1 MMNRDK
7 RQATS
12 DKRRGKRN
20 GVSVA
25 FLFSVILSGLAGV
38 TCFLSPVSRLLIAEG
53 AVSTGKDRQLQAA
66 DTNQGG
72 GALSSTNFRQQSSIG
87 SAISSN
93 QMTSSRFR
101 VVSGFIGASLS
112 ASTSAV
118 PVSELDMKVLHAKS
132 DPLGVEL
139 TERTWQKVSSP
150 LFLWEPP
157 TGPEVAGYSYAMD
170 SSPDNIIDT
179 TSTSF
184 DVATSF
190 LQKLT
195 DGKHTFSVKAINSAG
210 TAGKPISFELWID
223 TSPPQITAYSP
234 SPGTLL
240 NTLSPTVNATIT
252 DVGSGVDKTRLNLL
266 LNGASIPVVYNETT
280 GVVTATGGTWRE
292 GANSLELRVADV
304 IGNAPASLIWSVTLD
319 TKPPTGTVT
328 LNGGAKMTTSVHVTL
343 NVSASDAIS
352 GVARMMISNDELTGY
367 VEEPFASVRELWKL
381 NAIRG
386 KQKVYVK
393 FVDRA
398 GNVSAPI
405 SAEIDLGLLSPETV
419 ITSGPAGFSPDR
431 NATFTFMCPE
441 GNCVFSFAVD
451 NGPWSDW
458 NPATTAIAK
467 ELPFGNHYF
476 RVKAAKE
483 ANGLEGI
490 QPDEE
495 DPSPAERTWVVGVE
509 PPVLIV
515 PQGPAI
521 KMWRLE

>member
-1 MMNRDK
+1 MTKRNK
-7 RQATS
+7 RQETS
-12 DKRRGKRN
+12 DKRQGKRN

-25 FLFSVILSGLAGV
+25 CLFSIILSSLVGV
-38 TCFLSPVSRLLIAEG
+38 ACFLSPVSRLLIAEG

-72 GALSSTNFRQQSSIG
+72 GALSSTNFRHQSSIG
-87 SAISSN
+87 GAISSN

-101 VVSGFIGASLS
+101 AVSGFIGASLS
-112 ASTSAV
+112 APTSVV
-118 PVSELDMKVLHAKS
+118 PVSELDLKVLHAKS
-132 DPLGVEL
+132 DPLSAEL
-139 TERTWQKVSSP
+139 TERTWQKASSP
-150 LFLWEPP
+150 IFLWEPP

-170 SSPDNIIDT
+170 SLPDAIIDT
-179 TSTSF
+179 TGTSF

-210 TAGKPISFELWID
+210 IAGKPISFELWVD
-223 TSPPQITAYSP
+223 TSAPQVAAYSP

-240 NTLSPTVNATIT
+240 NTPSPTINVTMT
-252 DVGSGVDKTRLNLL
+252 DTGSGVDKAAISLF
-266 LNGASIPVVYNETT
+266 LNGVAIPVVYNETT
-280 GVVTATGGTWRE
+280 GVLTATGGTWNQ
-292 GANSLELRVADV
+292 GANSLELRVADA
-304 IGNAPASLIWSVTLD
+304 IGNTPAPLIWSVTLD

-328 LNGGAKMTTSVHVTL
+328 INGGAKMTTSVHVTL

-419 ITSGPAGFSPDR
+419 ITSGPAGFLPERD
-431 NATFTFMCPE
+431 ATFTFMCPE
-441 GNCVFSFAVD
+441 GNCVFSYAVD

-458 NPATTAIAK
+458 SPATTAIAK

-483 ANGLEGI
+483 VNGLEGI

-495 DPSPAERTWVVGVE
+495 DSSPAERTWVVGVE

-515 PQGPAI
+515 PKGPAI
-521 KMWRLE
+521 KVWRLE